1 MPSNSVFPA
10 PLNPVDDPL
19 AAAQQMTLA
28 MIASGQY
35 KLPQTPGKA
44 AESGHELL
52 KSVTDHYL
60 QFRTAYRAHGR

>member
-44 AESGHELL
+44 R
-52 KSVTDHYL
+52 
-60 QFRTAYRAHGR
+60 QQRADMNCSSP